1 MDKIKTL
8 KELLKDGSIIAIM
21 NSVCNRYRKAIDVDQ
36 IESIKTNTL
45 WKCVQGYDK
54 SFGAKFTSYLYQQL
68 SYACKNELK
77 KTRLNKEYNIYDS
90 IGKNTVDKKC
100 STSVCMSEFIDGL
113 PEEDADVIVKRF
125 VYNMTMVEIAKSN
138 GYSRETARRRVSK
151 AIKTYKQKN
160 QI

>member
-8 KELLKDGSIIAIM
+8 KEFLNDGSVIAIM
-21 NSVCNRYRKAIDVDQ
+21 NSVCNRYRRAIDADQ

-45 WKCVQGYDK
+45 WKCVQNYDI
-54 SFGAKFTSYLYQQL
+54 SHGAKFTSYLYQQL
-68 SYACKNELK
+68 SFACKNELK
-77 KTRLNKEYNIYDS
+77 KLNREYATENICQ
-90 IGKNTVDKKC
+90 NTVDPR
-100 STSVCMSEFIDGL
+100 SSLPESMSEFVDGL
-113 PEEDADVIVKRF
+113 PEEDAEIIVQRF
-125 VYNMTMVEIAKSN
+125 VYNMTMIEIAEAN